1 MRAMLNRKEIKYFI
15 ALIGGRIY
23 FKQKGNKMNNE
34 TRMELIETL
43 IKAYSL
49 YRSTTETPPKEQAL
63 TGAFQD
69 EIYRLMTENEFHD
82 WCDMGEFRPEIE
94 TIKHS
99 FKTDRIY
106 NFQQEIE
113 IIIERNKITFNDP
126 SRDIVGSFELDEND
140 TIVKSWDK
148 INLVFFEG
156 ESRLSD
162 KIGLVKKLAR
172 GRTMKHY
179 DNGTHKWLSPFEA
192 EKLFRKETS

>member
-1 MRAMLNRKEIKYFI
+1 
-15 ALIGGRIY
+15 
-23 FKQKGNKMNNE
+23 MNNE
-34 TRMELIETL
+34 TRIYLIETL
-43 IKAYSL
+43 IKAYSE
-49 YRSTTETPPKEQAL
+49 YRHVMDNAKDDAL
-63 TGAFQD
+63 IGTMQD
-69 EIYRLMTENEFHD
+69 KIAHLMTENEHID
-82 WCDMGEFRPEIE
+82 WCDMGEFIPEIE

-106 NFQQEIE
+106 NFPQEIE

-126 SRDIVGSFELDEND
+126 SRDIAGSFELEEND
-140 TIVKSWDK
+140 TIVKSFDK
-148 INLVFFEG
+148 INLVFFDG

-192 EKLFRKETS
+192 EKLFGKETS